1 MRDFGVAIYARL
13 PKNLT
18 NSPKNGPDRSPFHSD
33 CSRMTVWHLDQL
45 LRLLQSSAEPRVCVI
60 SMQNASGSSQVS
72 RARVYHGLT
81 DEALDER
88 CVAPLLGG
96 AVVAGLIQSLGDRVR
111 DIDDDELEK
120 AVADR
125 RQR

>member
-1 MRDFGVAIYARL
+1 
-13 PKNLT
+13 
-18 NSPKNGPDRSPFHSD
+18 
-33 CSRMTVWHLDQL
+33 
-45 LRLLQSSAEPRVCVI
+45 
-60 SMQNASGSSQVS
+60 MQNASGSSQVS

-81 DEALDER
+81 DEALEER

-111 DIDDDELEK
+111 DMDDDELEK